1 MTDLTFIHIGD
12 LHGHLV
18 PRPNLR
24 GDGTGGA
31 EGGFARMAALIK
43 RIRVERPNTIL
54 VNTGDTIQ
62 GSAEALFTRGQALV
76 DVVDRLGVDV
86 FAPGNWDYL
95 YGKDRFLELFGPGTG
110 HEGAT
115 TLAARTR
122 WGALAS
128 NVYHAGTEELLL
140 PPTGV
145 LTVAGLRIGFVG
157 LSSERA
163 INALGPW
170 VTEGIEFTGD
180 AHEIPGHVAALR
192 AQGADL
198 VVLVSEFGLA
208 KNVLIAD
215 ANPGIDVVLS
225 SDMHEETRRV
235 VEASTGALISEVGQD
250 GTRVGQLDLSIDD
263 DGALTWSYVLHT
275 VSEDLEPD
283 PEIAALVEEVR
294 RPFLAGSFRP
304 HRNPINGSWLTRPI
318 DDVVGHT
325 AVPLNRSGF
334 TDDAWPAVISGTSHD
349 AIAAALRSEGGADLG
364 HLRGFRYGTHV
375 APGPI
380 RLEDLYHFLP
390 VGAQV
395 GVGEVRGAQVAKLL
409 ENSADGALNPDPWK
423 WTGGWLHAVAGVTY
437 DLDPAAVAG
446 SRTSA
451 VTVQRAGA
459 SAAEALDPD
468 GTYAVAGYW
477 YAAAPGKVGPM
488 EAAGE
493 VRVLEDDDGGV
504 LDVTEVVARHLAHHP
519 VERLEPAIRLVG
531 PLPQALHHN
540 PEIQPLRGA
549 GEGAPDAERPE
560 GS

>member
-1 MTDLTFIHIGD
+1 MTDLTLIHIGD

-18 PRPNLR
+18 PRPNMR
-24 GDGTGGA
+24 GDGTGGP
-31 EGGFARMAALIK
+31 EGGLARMATLIK
-43 RIRVERPNTIL
+43 RIRGERSNTVL

-115 TLAARTR
+115 LAARTR

-145 LTVAGLRIGFVG
+145 LAVAGLRIGFVG

-170 VTEGIEFTGD
+170 VTEGITFTGH
-180 AHEIPGHVAALR
+180 AHEIPRHVAALR
-192 AQGADL
+192 NDGVDL

-208 KNVLIAD
+208 KNVLIAE

-225 SDMHEETRRV
+225 SDMHEETRQV
-235 VEASTGALISEVGQD
+235 VEASTGALVSEVGQD
-250 GTRVGQLDLSIDD
+250 GTRVGVLDLSVDD
-263 DGALTWSYVLHT
+263 DGVTSWSYGLHV
-275 VSEDLEPD
+275 VSDDLEPD

-294 RPFLAGSFRP
+294 RPFLAEGFRP

-325 AVPLNRSGF
+325 AVPLHRSGF
-334 TDDAWPAVISGTSHD
+334 TDDAWPAVIAGTSHD
-349 AIAAALRSEGGADLG
+349 LIAEALRSEGGADLG

-390 VGAQV
+390 VGAHV
-395 GVGEVRGAQVAKLL
+395 GVGEVTGAQVAKLL

-423 WTGGWLHAVAGVTY
+423 WKGGWLHALAGATY
-437 DLDPAAVAG
+437 ELDPAGDEG
-446 SRTSA
+446 SRTSNVA
-451 VTVQRAGA
+451 GRRAG
-459 SAAEALDPD
+459 SDESEALDTEA
-468 GTYAVAGYW
+468 TYAVAGYW
-477 YAAAPGKVGPM
+477 YEAVPNKVGPID
-488 EAAGE
+488 ARGD
-493 VRVLEDDDGGV
+493 VRVLRDDDGA
-504 LDVTEVVARHLAHHP
+504 LDVTEVVARHLAGHP
-519 VERLEPAIRLVG
+519 VENLDPTIQLRG
-531 PLPQALHHN
+531 PLPAPVHGN
-540 PEIQPLRGA
+540 REIQPLRGA
-549 GEGAPDAERPE
+549 PPE
-560 GS
+560 A

>member
-1 MTDLTFIHIGD
+1 MTDLTLIHIGD

-18 PRPNLR
+18 PRPNMR
-24 GDGTGGA
+24 GDGTGGP
-31 EGGFARMAALIK
+31 EGGLARMATLIK
-43 RIRVERPNTIL
+43 RIRGERSNTVL

-115 TLAARTR
+115 LAARTR

-145 LTVAGLRIGFVG
+145 LAVAGLRIGFVG

-170 VTEGIEFTGD
+170 VTEGITFTGH
-180 AHEIPGHVAALR
+180 AHEIPRHVAALR
-192 AQGADL
+192 NDGVDL

-208 KNVLIAD
+208 KNVLIAE

-225 SDMHEETRRV
+225 SDMHEETRQV
-235 VEASTGALISEVGQD
+235 VEASTGALVSEVGQD
-250 GTRVGQLDLSIDD
+250 GTRVGVLDLSVDD
-263 DGALTWSYVLHT
+263 DGVTSWSYGLHV
-275 VSEDLEPD
+275 VSDDLEPD
-283 PEIAALVEEVR
+283 PEVAALVTEVR
-294 RPFLAGSFRP
+294 RPFLAEGFRP

-325 AVPLNRSGF
+325 AVPLHRSGF
-334 TDDAWPAVISGTSHD
+334 TDDAWPAVIAGTSHD
-349 AIAAALRSEGGADLG
+349 LIAEALRSEGGADLG

-395 GVGEVRGAQVAKLL
+395 GVGEVTGAQVAKLL
-409 ENSADGALNPDPWK
+409 ENSADGALNPDPWR
-423 WTGGWLHAVAGVTY
+423 WSVCFVTTTAHSTSRRWSPATWLGI
-437 DLDPAAVAG
+437 L
-446 SRTSA
+446 SRTS
-451 VTVQRAGA
+451 TRRSSCAGP
-459 SAAEALDPD
+459 SRRRCT
-468 GTYAVAGYW
+468 GTARSNRC
-477 YAAAPGKVGPM
+477 AAP
-488 EAAGE
+488 
-493 VRVLEDDDGGV
+493 
-504 LDVTEVVARHLAHHP
+504 HP
-519 VERLEPAIRLVG
+519 RPEPA
-531 PLPQALHHN
+531 PPT
-540 PEIQPLRGA
+540 
-549 GEGAPDAERPE
+549 
-560 GS
+560 